1 MDEWMDLMDRWVDGW
16 IRWMDGW
23 TDGFD
28 GSISRDR
35 SVLLDI
41 SVSHFYLQD
50 RMKRKVLFDFPILEC
65 KINLFLILY

>member
-1 MDEWMDLMDRWVDGW
+1 MDDWMDLMDRWVDGW

-41 SVSHFYLQD
+41 SVL
-50 RMKRKVLFDFPILEC
+50 LA
-65 KINLFLILY
+65 